1 MERRDFFKKGLV
13 GAAAVTTMTAPA
25 DQQQEREIYEMRIYE
40 LRWGQQELDKYLS
53 TAFIPALNRAGVKKV
68 GVFTEWARPEPGKVY
83 LFLTYQSLKHY
94 AEVGSALLTDPQF
107 AQAAEAFNKIPHD
120 NAPYA
125 RYESSLMMAFTGFPK
140 ISIPAAGPK
149 IFELRTYESATEDAY
164 RRKVHMFNNG
174 EFDIF
179 NRAKLLPVFFGEVL
193 IGKSQPCLT
202 YMIHCPD
209 IEQREK
215 GWKMFLDDPAWVKL
229 RSEPM
234 YQNTVSRIQ
243 KTFLVST
250 SYSQI

>member
-13 GAAAVTTMTAPA
+13 GAAAVTTMSAPA
-25 DQQQEREIYEMRIYE
+25 DQQQEREIYEMRMYE
-40 LRWGQQELDKYLS
+40 LRWGQQDLDKHLS
-53 TAFIPALNRAGVKKV
+53 TALIPALNRAGVKKV
-68 GVFTEWARPEPGKVY
+68 GVFTEWGRPEPGKVY
-83 LFLTYQSLKHY
+83 LFNTYQSLKHY
-94 AEVGSALLTDPQF
+94 GEVTAALSGDSQF
-107 AQAAEAFNKIPHD
+107 TQASQAFDKIGHD

-140 ISIPAAGPK
+140 ISIPPAGPK

-179 NRAKLLPVFFGEVL
+179 NRVKLLPVFFGEVL

-209 IEQREK
+209 MEQRDK
-215 GWKMFLDDPAWVKL
+215 NWKDFGEDPAWVKL

-243 KTFLVST
+243 KTFLVAT